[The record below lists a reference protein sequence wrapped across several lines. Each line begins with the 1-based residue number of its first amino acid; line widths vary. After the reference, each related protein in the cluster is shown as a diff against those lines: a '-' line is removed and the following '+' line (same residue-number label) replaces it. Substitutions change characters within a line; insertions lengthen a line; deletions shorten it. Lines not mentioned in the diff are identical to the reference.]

1 MKKSD
6 INQYG
11 LKPVPDPKGNSTGK
25 AAGKAISRVV
35 ITIVSLF
42 FATLFIIGIFM
53 FSYIM
58 SLRGEEI
65 DIDLHSLNLDY
76 TSFIYVN
83 DESGNPV
90 EYKSL
95 YGGESNRIWV
105 DYQDIPQYMKDAMV
119 AIEDK
124 RFWEHNGVDWWRT
137 LGAAS
142 NLLSSGGSFGGS
154 TITQQL
160 IKNLTGESD
169 VSISRKLKEIFRAEN
184 LEKKYTKE
192 EILECYLNVVNFGSG
207 CKGVQAA
214 ANLYFGK
221 DIKDCS
227 LAECAAIAGITQNPY
242 AYSPMN
248 FPDQNKERQQIV
260 LSEMYNQEKITKEEY
275 DQAMSESENMNFVF
289 QEATETGADDTINN
303 WYIDTMIQDVVS
315 DLQSELGY
323 TKEDAQNMI
332 YYGGLKI
339 YSAMDSSAQEMAE
352 NAVANDRNLNSDPDM
367 QCGVY
372 MMDYSGRVLAIVG
385 SSDEKEGN
393 MWFNYATD
401 AKRQPGSSFKPIAAY
416 APAIDKGIIN
426 YSSIVQDEPI
436 PNYFD
441 DGTAGPN
448 NYDHQFRGPVTVQ
461 YALQQSYNP
470 PAVRVYQQLGPQNA
484 YNFLTQKLGF
494 TSLVGGGV
502 DDSNLGVAIGG
513 VHEGVTVK
521 EMTAAFQIF
530 GNGGQYNEPYTYY
543 YVEDHDGNVI
553 LDNRDNIS
561 TQAIKS
567 STATIMQKLLTTVV
581 TQGTG
586 TGAGVTGWQIYGKTG
601 TTDIDDNSYFVGG
614 SPYAVIGVWTGYQ
627 NPSRLR
633 NTNASKSVF
642 QSLMGAYLNTK
653 QLKQFTTDSSVTSA
667 VYCTQSG
674 NLAGPGCPTATG
686 WYERSNMPSECTQHQ
701 NTNTTSSRSEEE
713 EESSSS
719 NTSSSEI
726 SSSSSSS
733 SSPSSSSSSASS
745 SSSSSAA

>member
-426 YSSIVQDEPI
+426 YSSIVLDEPI

-513 VHEGVTVK
+513 LHYGVTVK

-586 TGAGVTGWQIYGKTG
+586 VGAGVTGWQIFGKTG

-627 NPSRLR
+627 NPSRLK
-633 NTNASKSVF
+633 NINAPKSIF

-653 QLKQFTTDSSVTSA
+653 QLKQFTTDSNVTSA

-686 WYERSNMPSECTQHQ
+686 WYEKNNMPSTCTQHQ
-701 NTNTTSSRSEEE
+701 NTNTTSSNSEE

-719 NTSSSEI
+719 NASSSE
-726 SSSSSSS
+726 SSSSSGSSGSSSNSSSSTSSSS
-733 SSPSSSSSSASS
+733 SSP
-745 SSSSSAA
+745 AA

>member
-6 INQYG
+6 INRYG
-11 LKPVPDPKGNSTGK
+11 RKLLPNPKGNSTGK
-25 AAGKAISRVV
+25 AAGKAISRVA
-35 ITIVSLF
+35 ITVGGVFL
-42 FATLFIIGIFM
+42 ATLLILGIFM
-53 FSYIM
+53 FSYVM

-83 DESGNPV
+83 DESGTPV
-90 EYKSL
+90 EYKTL

-105 DYQDIPQYMKDAMV
+105 NYQDIPQYMKDAMV

-124 RFWEHNGVDWWRT
+124 RFWDHNGVDWWRT
-137 LGAAS
+137 MGAAG
-142 NLLSSGGSFGGS
+142 NLLSSGGSYGGS

-160 IKNLTGESD
+160 IKNLTGEND

-242 AYSPMN
+242 AYSPVN
-248 FPDQNKERQQIV
+248 FPEQNKNRQQTV
-260 LSEMYNQEKITKEEY
+260 LSEMYNQQKITKEEY
-275 DQAMSESENMNFVF
+275 DQAMAESENMKFVF
-289 QEATETGADDTINN
+289 QEASETGANDSINN
-303 WYIDTMIQDVVS
+303 WYIDTMLQDVVS
-315 DLQSELGY
+315 DLQTKLGY
-323 TKEDAQNMI
+323 TEEDAWNMI

-339 YSAMDSSAQEMAE
+339 YSAMDEAVQDMAE
-352 NAVANDRNLNSDPDM
+352 TTVANDRNLRSDPDM

-372 MMDYSGRVLAIVG
+372 MMDYSGRVLAVVG
-385 SSDEKEGN
+385 SRSEKTGN
-393 MWFNYATD
+393 QLFNYATD
-401 AKRQPGSSFKPIAAY
+401 AQRQPGSSFKPIAAY
-416 APAIDKGIIN
+416 APAIDAGIIN
-426 YSSIVQDEPI
+426 YSSLVEDQPI
-436 PNYFD
+436 PNYFS

-448 NYDHQFRGPVTVQ
+448 NYDYRFRGPVTVQ
-461 YALQQSYNP
+461 YAIQQSFNP
-470 PAVRVYQQLGPQNA
+470 PAVRVYQQLGAQNG
-484 YNFLTQKLGF
+484 YQFLTQKLGF
-494 TSLVGGGV
+494 TTLVSGGI
-502 DDSNLGVAIGG
+502 DDTNLGVAIGG
-513 VHEGVTVK
+513 LHYGVTVK

-530 GNGGQYNEPYTYY
+530 GNGGQYNAPYTYY

-553 LDNRDNIS
+553 LDNRNNAS

-586 TGAGVTGWQIYGKTG
+586 VGAGVTGWQIFGKTG

-627 NPSRLR
+627 TPSRLR
-633 NTNASKSVF
+633 NTNAPKSVF
-642 QSLMGAYLNTK
+642 QNLMASYLNTQ
-653 QLKQFTTDSSVTSA
+653 QLKQFTTDSNVVSA

-674 NLAGPGCPTATG
+674 NLAGAGCGSTATG
-686 WYERSNMPSECTQHQ
+686 WYDKNHMPSTCTQHQ
-701 NTNTTSSRSEEE
+701 ASQTASSAVEGAEDT
-713 EESSSS
+713 ESTASGSA
-719 NTSSSEI
+719 
-726 SSSSSSS
+726 
-733 SSPSSSSSSASS
+733 SSSASS
-745 SSSSSAA
+745 APAASSGTASASSAPAA

>member
-25 AAGKAISRVV
+25 TAGKAISRVV

-142 NLLSSGGSFGGS
+142 NLLSSGGSYGGS

-160 IKNLTGESD
+160 IKNLTGEND

-248 FPDQNKERQQIV
+248 FPDQNKERQQTV
-260 LSEMYNQEKITKEEY
+260 LTEMYDQEKITKEEY
-275 DQAMSESENMNFVF
+275 DQAMAESENMNFVF

-303 WYIDTMIQDVVS
+303 WYIDTMIQDVVA

-352 NAVANDRNLNSDPDM
+352 NVVANDRNLNSDPDM

-393 MWFNYATD
+393 LWFNYATD
-401 AKRQPGSSFKPIAAY
+401 ALRQPGSAFKPIAAY
-416 APAIDKGIIN
+416 APAMDKGIIN

-448 NYDHQFRGPVTVQ
+448 NYDHQFRGSVTVQ
-461 YALQQSYNP
+461 YAIQQSYNP

-494 TSLVGGGV
+494 TTLVAGGV

-553 LDNRDNIS
+553 LDNRDNVS

-653 QLKQFTTDSSVTSA
+653 QLKQFTTDSNVTSA

-686 WYERSNMPSECTQHQ
+686 WYEKNNMPSTCTQHQ
-701 NTNTTSSRSEEE
+701 NTNTTSSSSEEQE

-719 NTSSSEI
+719 NTSSSGSNSSSG
-726 SSSSSSS
+726 SSSSSSDAS
-733 SSPSSSSSSASS
+733 SS

>member
-530 GNGGQYNEPYTYY
+530 GNGGKYN
-543 YVEDHDGNVI
+543 
-553 LDNRDNIS
+553 
-561 TQAIKS
+561 
-567 STATIMQKLLTTVV
+567 
-581 TQGTG
+581 
-586 TGAGVTGWQIYGKTG
+586 
-601 TTDIDDNSYFVGG
+601 
-614 SPYAVIGVWTGYQ
+614 
-627 NPSRLR
+627 
-633 NTNASKSVF
+633 
-642 QSLMGAYLNTK
+642 
-653 QLKQFTTDSSVTSA
+653 
-667 VYCTQSG
+667 
-674 NLAGPGCPTATG
+674 
-686 WYERSNMPSECTQHQ
+686 
-701 NTNTTSSRSEEE
+701 
-713 EESSSS
+713 
-719 NTSSSEI
+719 
-726 SSSSSSS
+726 
-733 SSPSSSSSSASS
+733 
-745 SSSSSAA
+745 

>member
-137 LGAAS
+137 LGAAT

-214 ANLYFGK
+214 ANLYYGK

-248 FPDQNKERQQIV
+248 FPEKNKERQQTV
-260 LSEMYNQEKITKEEY
+260 LTEMYNQEKITKEEY
-275 DQAMSESENMNFVF
+275 DQAMAESENMNFVF

-352 NAVANDRNLNSDPDM
+352 KAVANDRNLNSDPDM

-393 MWFNYATD
+393 LWFNYATD
-401 AKRQPGSSFKPIAAY
+401 AQRQPGSSFKPIAAY

-448 NYDHQFRGPVTVQ
+448 NYDHKFRGPVTVQ

-653 QLKQFTTDSSVTSA
+653 QLKQFTTDSNVTSA

-674 NLAGPGCPTATG
+674 NLAGSGCTSTATG
-686 WYERSNMPSECTQHQ
+686 WYEKNNMPSRCTQHQ
-701 NTNTTSSRSEEE
+701 NTNTTSSSSEEE
-713 EESSSS
+713 EEEGSSS
-719 NTSSSEI
+719 NASSSE
-726 SSSSSSS
+726 SSSSSS
-733 SSPSSSSSSASS
+733 SSPSSSSSASS
-745 SSSSSAA
+745 SSSSPAA

>member
-42 FATLFIIGIFM
+42 IATLFIIGIFM

-484 YNFLTQKLGF
+484 YKFLTQKLGF

-674 NLAGPGCPTATG
+674 NLAGPCCPTATG

-719 NTSSSEI
+719 NTSSSE

-733 SSPSSSSSSASS
+733 SISSSSSSSSASS

>member
-719 NTSSSEI
+719 NTSSSE

-733 SSPSSSSSSASS
+733 SGSSSSSSSSASS